1 MQHIDTRK
9 SFHTKI
15 LLCLSSLTVILTAD
29 SEYVSIFNGEN
40 LDGWTYKKT
49 RNYAEEVGYI
59 VKDKQLIANGRSGN
73 LYTNKRYKNYSF
85 KFEFRLEP
93 GKKANSGLGMRT
105 EMDGSYPAKT
115 RYEIQILDNH
125 DPKYAKLKPYQ
136 YHGSIYG
143 KVPAKRGFLKKAGE
157 WNSQTV
163 TVKDNQVTIIL
174 NGETIVD
181 ADLSNY
187 PDKFK
192 VKEGHLC
199 IAGHLDGVAFRNL
212 MIKELP

>member
-1 MQHIDTRK
+1 MHHINARK
-9 SFHTKI
+9 YLQSRI
-15 LLCLSSLTVILTAD
+15 LLCLFSLTTILTAE
-29 SEYVSIFNGEN
+29 SEFISIFNGKD
-40 LDGWTYKKT
+40 LSGWTYKKT
-49 RNYAEEVGYI
+49 KHYAEEVGYI

-73 LYTNKRYKNYSF
+73 LYTNKRFKNYTF

-105 EMDGSYPAKT
+105 EMDGSYPASS

-125 DPKYAKLKPYQ
+125 APKYAKLKPHQ

-163 TVKDNQVTIIL
+163 TVNGNQVTIVL
-174 NGETIVD
+174 NGETIVNT
-181 ADLSNY
+181 DLSKY
-187 PDKFK
+187 PEKFK

-212 MIKELP
+212 KIKELP